1 MKAALR
7 VLVSLPVIAL
17 ILSAVGCSSSATSPT
32 SPSAATRGA
41 TIQGTVQTGAAASS
55 AELTAFSTA
64 GGIQVTVVGT
74 SLSTT
79 TDSAGRFTLQGVAG
93 GSATLR
99 FQGQGIDGTIELG
112 GLVEGQTLTIT
123 VRVSGSRPELVSPSS
138 PTASPTPPP
147 AGNEVEFGGT
157 VDSITPP
164 SLKVSGRTVVTN
176 ADTRIKRG
184 DRSVALTDLTVG
196 DKVEVE
202 GRQQADGSVL
212 ASKIKV
218 EDNDDE
224 DQNEVEFKGSIE
236 SITPPTLMVS
246 GRKVMTNGS
255 TRIRRG
261 DKTVTLADLKV
272 GDKVEVAGTRQADG
286 SVLASKIKV
295 EDQKDGENDDGEDS

>member
-1 MKAALR
+1 M
-7 VLVSLPVIAL
+7 
-17 ILSAVGCSSSATSPT
+17 
-32 SPSAATRGA
+32 
-41 TIQGTVQTGAAASS
+41 
-55 AELTAFSTA
+55 
-64 GGIQVTVVGT
+64 
-74 SLSTT
+74 
-79 TDSAGRFTLQGVAG
+79 
-93 GSATLR
+93 
-99 FQGQGIDGTIELG
+99 
-112 GLVEGQTLTIT
+112 
-123 VRVSGSRPELVSPSS
+123 
-138 PTASPTPPP
+138 
-147 AGNEVEFGGT
+147 
-157 VDSITPP
+157 
-164 SLKVSGRTVVTN
+164 
-176 ADTRIKRG
+176 
-184 DRSVALTDLTVG
+184 
-196 DKVEVE
+196 
-202 GRQQADGSVL
+202 L